1 MKLFLIRLIC
11 AFIPCK
17 AKRRMLRTRLLGR
30 LTPLQRA
37 KKLVKAG
44 RNSYM
49 AGCSCCYDGNTKI
62 GKYCSIADGV
72 TLGTGFHPIKR
83 LSTHPFTYFRDE
95 EHHFGEILTPSGNL
109 IPWQIKKPITIGN
122 DVWIGKSATLMDG
135 VTIGDG
141 AIVGAGAVVTKDVPP
156 YAIVGGVP
164 AKVIKYRFDES
175 TIKRLLA
182 SRWWDY
188 PEDFIATK
196 LKYDDIEQCLQVLE
210 ENKHLLKLGT
220 I

>member
-1 MKLFLIRLIC
+1 
-11 AFIPCK
+11 
-17 AKRRMLRTRLLGR
+17 
-30 LTPLQRA
+30 
-37 KKLVKAG
+37 
-44 RNSYM
+44 M
-49 AGCSCCYDGNTKI
+49 AGSSCCLDDNTTI

-72 TLGTGFHPIKR
+72 ALGTGFHPTSR

-95 EHHFGEILTPSGNL
+95 EHHFGEILTPPDNL
-109 IPWQIKKPITIGN
+109 IPWQTTKPVTIGN
-122 DVWIGKSATLMDG
+122 DVWIGRSATLMDG
-135 VTIGDG
+135 VTVGDG

-164 AKVIKYRFDES
+164 AKVIKYRFDET

-196 LKYDDIEQCLQVLE
+196 LKYDDVEQCLRVLE
-210 ENKHLLKLGT
+210 ENKHLLSFVAAQ
-220 I
+220 